1 VTTTLPDSIP
11 ATRELYCPACEKMFE
26 GHTRCPDDGTELVR
40 LIAPRDPLIG
50 RELDGKF
57 TILEK
62 LGEGGMGTV
71 YRGAQHS
78 VGREVAIKLL
88 HGKAVASPDA
98 IRRFLREAKLASRL
112 SHPNAVGVHEF
123 GQTADGMFYLVMELV
138 SGRTLDQVITE
149 DGVLRP
155 ERIVRIGMQVCDA
168 LEGAHALSIVHRDLK
183 PSNIMLLARGRDLVK
198 VVDFGLAKSLTAEA
212 ANTTTNAGEL
222 LGTPAFMPP
231 ELARAEPC
239 DGRADLY
246 SLGCVLYLLGSGK
259 LPFSSS
265 SVHELIAMHSSER
278 APAMGGVP
286 VELARVIERLLEKDP
301 ADRYQTAVEAR
312 DALEAALQ
320 PSGPAT
326 ITQRRPRRRRRVLVA
341 TAALALAIAAA
352 TAISIAIALFD
363 RGGDEISAPAP
374 TAVRTPPPPAPVT
387 TPEPTP
393 APSIA
398 SPPVAAPPAVASP
411 APAPP
416 ASKHRWP
423 HVTALHSSP
432 PPPRATTIPT
442 TPLPADPKPPTAQGS
457 GSGTH
462 KMPF

>member
-1 VTTTLPDSIP
+1 MPRTS
-11 ATRELYCPACEKMFE
+11 ELYCPACEKMFE

-40 LIAPRDPLIG
+40 LAAPRDPLIG

-112 SHPNAVGVHEF
+112 NHPNAVGVHEF

-138 SGRTLDQVITE
+138 SGRTLDRVIIE

-155 ERIVRIGMQVCDA
+155 ERVVRIGVQVCDA

-212 ANTTTNAGEL
+212 ANTMTNAGEL

-231 ELARAEPC
+231 ELARAEAC

-259 LPFSSS
+259 LPFSST
-265 SVHELIAMHSSER
+265 SVHELIAMHSIDR
-278 APAMGGVP
+278 VPAMGGVP
-286 VELARVIERLLEKDP
+286 AELARVIERLLEKDP

-312 DALEAALQ
+312 DALEAAMRT
-320 PSGPAT
+320 SAPAT
-326 ITQRRPRRRRRVLVA
+326 NTQRRPRRRRRVLVA
-341 TAALALAIAAA
+341 TAALAIAAA
-352 TAISIAIALFD
+352 TAISIVLVE
-363 RGGDEISAPAP
+363 RGGDTVPAPA
-374 TAVRTPPPPAPVT
+374 ATPPPAAALPT
-387 TPEPTP
+387 PTP
-393 APSIA
+393 APAPAPAIA
-398 SPPVAAPPAVASP
+398 EPPAAAP

-416 ASKHRWP
+416 AIKHKSPR
-423 HVTALHSSP
+423 VTALHASP
-432 PPPRATTIPT
+432 PTPRATPT
-442 TPLPADPKPPTAQGS
+442 PTPPLPVAPNPPPAQGS